1 MPEVN
6 IVRTIKPKK
15 GLYIAEGRSEYVGK
29 HPVGEGGSCFW
40 VGFKIVWR
48 GGFFRSE
55 SGLLVL
61 PHFCLGGSSLSHK
74 KIQSEA
80 RGGAFSA
87 GPPNTPARLR
97 APARLFSRGFPTPP
111 ARPQGPSG
119 VALYFN

>member
-1 MPEVN
+1 MPEIN

-29 HPVGEGGSCFW
+29 HPVGEVGSGFW

-61 PHFCLGGSSLSHK
+61 PHFCLGVSSLSDK
-74 KIQSEA
+74 KVQSEA
-80 RGGAFSA
+80 RWGGSRPASKALRSA
-87 GPPNTPARLR
+87 SAHWVVLLPVLCAPPQPAPR
-97 APARLFSRGFPTPP
+97 A
-111 ARPQGPSG
+111 
-119 VALYFN
+119 